1 MKLSNKVAVITGA
14 ASGMGK
20 QTAQL
25 FASEGAK
32 VIVADLNKEA
42 GQEVVDSLKQKNE
55 QAEFNYLDVTDEKSW
70 DTLVKAHPIIDILV
84 NNAGIDTHSTIE
96 NETLDDWNKTI
107 AVNLTGPMLGI
118 RAVMPIMKKEHG
130 GSIINIGSAAGETG
144 HPFTAYSTTKWGVRG
159 LTRSAAYLLGDDGIR
174 VNAIHPGLVHTPLVA
189 SMYDKFAEA
198 VPGKRGA
205 EPIEIAKVSLF
216 LASDDSSYINGQDIM
231 VDNGMVNLGTY
242 KGIMKHVNG

>member
-25 FASEGAK
+25 FAAEGAK
-32 VIVADLNKEA
+32 VIIADLNKDA
-42 GQEVVDSLKQKNE
+42 GQAVVDALKQQNK
-55 QAEFNYLDVTDEKSW
+55 QAEFNYLDVTDEQSW
-70 DTLVKAHPIIDILV
+70 KDLVSAHPQIDVLV
-84 NNAGIDTHSTIE
+84 NNAGIDTHSTLE

-118 RAVMPIMKKEHG
+118 RAVMPVMKKEHG

-189 SMYDKFAEA
+189 GMYDKFAEA
-198 VPGKRGA
+198 IPGQRGA

-216 LASDDSSYINGQDIM
+216 LASDESSYINGQDIM

>member
-1 MKLSNKVAVITGA
+1 MKLANKVAVITGA

-25 FASEGAK
+25 FAKEGAT
-32 VIVADLNKEA
+32 VIVADLNQEA
-42 GQEVVDSLKQKNE
+42 GQALVDSLKSKNE
-55 QAEFNYLDVTDEKSW
+55 KAIYSHLDVTDEDSW
-70 DTLVKAHPIIDILV
+70 NKLVQAHPQIDILV

-96 NETLDDWNKTI
+96 NETIDDWDKTI

-118 RAVMPIMKKEHG
+118 RAVLPIMKKQHS

-144 HPFTAYSTTKWGVRG
+144 HPYTAYSTTKWGIRG

-189 SMYDKFAEA
+189 GMYDKFAEA
-198 VPGKRGA
+198 IPGKRGA
-205 EPIEIAKVSLF
+205 DPIEIAKVSLF
-216 LASDDSSYINGQDIM
+216 LASDDASFINGQDIM
-231 VDNGMVNLGTY
+231 VDNGMVNLGVY